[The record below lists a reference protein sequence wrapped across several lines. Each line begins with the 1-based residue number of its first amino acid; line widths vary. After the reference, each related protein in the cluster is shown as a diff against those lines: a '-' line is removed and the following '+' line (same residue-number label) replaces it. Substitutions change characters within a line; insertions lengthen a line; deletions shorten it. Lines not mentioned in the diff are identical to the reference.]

1 MIRTLL
7 AAALVLAA
15 TSVQAQVRPQTSPDV
30 IRAIT
35 QTAATQAEITPARA
49 LELLREGNERFLSGR
64 PLERNFLEQVQQTA
78 SGQYPFAFI
87 LGCVDSRAPM
97 EILFDKGIGDLFVGR
112 VAGNFVNTDLLGS
125 MEFATAV
132 AGARLIA
139 VVGHTEC
146 GAVKGACDTVRL
158 GNLTHTLSSITP
170 AVYAVQGFEG
180 ARTSANPE
188 FVRAVTHENV
198 AQTVQNIV
206 DRSAVIQG
214 LIRDGRLEII
224 GAMHDIATGRVTFDE
239 DTRVTAASLATRDN
253 G

>member
-1 MIRTLL
+1 MSIRFL
-7 AAALVLAA
+7 ALVLATVFA
-15 TSVQAQVRPQTSPDV
+15 TDAALAQVRPQTPPDR

-35 QTAATQAEITPARA
+35 QTALSQQEITPNDA
-49 LELLREGNERFLSGR
+49 LDLLIEGNARFLAGR
-64 PLERNFLEQVQQTA
+64 PLERNFLEQVTQTA
-78 SGQYPFAFI
+78 GGQYPFAFV

-139 VVGHTEC
+139 VIGHTEC

-158 GNLTHTLSSITP
+158 GNLTQTLSNIAP
-170 AVYAVQGFEG
+170 AVYSVQGYEG
-180 ARTSANPE
+180 ARTSANKA
-188 FVRAVTHENV
+188 FVDAVATENV
-198 AQTVQNIV
+198 ALTVQNIV
-206 DRSAVIQG
+206 DRSAVIQQ
-214 LIRDGRLEII
+214 LIREGRVEII
-224 GAMHDIATGRVTFDE
+224 GGMHEITTGRVTFDPE
-239 DTRVTAASLATRDN
+239 TRVTAQTLATQ